1 MIARSE
7 DEFDYF
13 TKLDKLRYE
22 EDRKTYANFVYPSK
36 EDGKS
41 FNYRLG
47 GDDLVP
53 ECIKNP
59 VNHFFSSFSPKS
71 NKMTRNMVEAI
82 GPGKTLIIRM
92 N

>member
-13 TKLDKLRYE
+13 TRLDKLRYE
-22 EDRKTYANFVYPSK
+22 EDRQSYTNFVYPSK

-59 VNHFFSSFSPKS
+59 VKILFSFFSPKS
-71 NKMTRNMVEAI
+71 NKTIRNTVEEI
-82 GPGKTLIIRM
+82 ELGKTLIILT